1 MEDDWWSQ
9 TDRADRDSGIHTY
22 VQTEQKGVQVYD
34 RPSRQGFRYMT
45 ERAERDS
52 NIFDRTSRQEFRYMT
67 DRADR
72 DSGT

>member
-34 RPSRQGFRYMT
+34 RPSRQGY
-45 ERAERDS
+45 
-52 NIFDRTSRQEFRYMT
+52 RYMT

-72 DSGT
+72 DLGI